1 MPYIRHRP
9 EVSYGR
15 REDTPDGEAL
25 VRRVSALFM
34 WVRERLHRTCTVLIC
49 AQHEAVVRSA
59 TAHHEA
65 ELALAA
71 ERAEVARLKA
81 ELAGSPQPHTA

>member
-1 MPYIRHRP
+1 M
-9 EVSYGR
+9 
-15 REDTPDGEAL
+15 
-25 VRRVSALFM
+25 SALIT

-59 TAHHEA
+59 NAHHEA

-71 ERAEVARLKA
+71 ERAEVARLRA
-81 ELAGSPQPHTA
+81 ELASRPQNPAA